1 MTRLLCTKKLKS
13 DYAQIKNVGGRPA
26 GSTTAALF
34 LEHFVDGPD
43 WAHLDIA
50 GSAFYDKA
58 TGIYAPGGTG
68 QMVRS
73 LTTWMRGLT

>member
-1 MTRLLCTKKLKS
+1 MLK
-13 DYAQIKNVGGRPA
+13 AQWGEIKNVGGREA

-34 LEHFVDGPD
+34 LSYFVRDGVQ

-50 GSAFYDKA
+50 PTAFMDNK
-58 TGIYAPGGTG
+58 TRFYAPGGTG

-73 LTTWMRGLT
+73 LATWLANQ